1 MEKMYGVVLM
11 YTEGMA
17 ICEDDWGNLWAA
29 EMPEEFVTAGDGV
42 EIDGMIPFEDLPA
55 DQQARIQSEL
65 GALPEDYLDVL
76 RNYGG
81 KEKFDL
87 S

>member
-29 EMPEEFVTAGDGV
+29 EMPEEFMTAGG
-42 EIDGMIPFEDLPA
+42 
-55 DQQARIQSEL
+55 S
-65 GALPEDYLDVL
+65 
-76 RNYGG
+76 
-81 KEKFDL
+81 
-87 S
+87 